1 VSDKVEKILIK
12 VRQLRK
18 AKGLTQGNMI
28 ATVDVETAAAYNR
41 MEKNANISVK
51 RLLQIAEALDVDI
64 KVLFDVDDNIS
75 PILEL
80 NDERAE
86 IGYATKEDVSE
97 LKLMLRGIKAEIA
110 TIKAELQ
117 KPNTAKGK
125 KK

>member
-1 VSDKVEKILIK
+1 MIK

>member
-1 VSDKVEKILIK
+1 MSDKVEKILIK